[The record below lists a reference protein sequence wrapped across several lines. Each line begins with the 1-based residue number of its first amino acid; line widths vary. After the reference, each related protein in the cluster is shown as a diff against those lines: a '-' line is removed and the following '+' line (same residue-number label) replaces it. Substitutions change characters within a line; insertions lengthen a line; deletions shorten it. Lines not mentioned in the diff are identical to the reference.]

1 MSALYG
7 FALVVGVGMFLF
19 SLAADLFGGADV
31 DGGGD
36 VGVDLHVDAD
46 LHVDP
51 DLHVD
56 ADADADA
63 DVQVDQTAGV
73 HPAGEFRILS
83 VRNATYFLF
92 AFGVSGTLLT
102 WIWEGRD
109 AVLTAV
115 FSVLLGL
122 LGGAISTFAFGWM
135 RKTESGRLPG
145 DRGWIGLTG
154 RVTLPLSVD
163 GTGKILVTREG
174 REHELLAQPFDREPA
189 APERWTRVL
198 VLDMRQGVALVSPGD
213 PALENTEM
221 PRRIA
226 PETES

>member
-36 VGVDLHVDAD
+36 MDVDLHIDADVHVDA
-46 LHVDP
+46 

-63 DVQVDQTAGV
+63 QMDQAADG
-73 HPAGEFRILS
+73 HQAGEFRILS

-92 AFGVSGTLLT
+92 AFGVTGSLLT
-102 WIWEGRD
+102 WMRGGRD
-109 AVLTAV
+109 TVLTAV

-122 LGGAISTFAFGWM
+122 LGGAISTIAFGWM
-135 RKTESGRLPG
+135 KRTETGRLPG

-154 RVTLPLSVD
+154 RVTLPLAVN

-174 REHELLAQPFDREPA
+174 REHELLARPFDREPE
-189 APERWTRVL
+189 APERWTRVT

-221 PRRIA
+221 RRRIA